1 MADNFHKKEIG
12 ISIVKAAFSNIPF
25 AGQLLTEVLFEYRG
39 RIKQNRLNM
48 FTEMLSQYFSENSE
62 VVIENMRSE
71 DFSDLLELVLRKV
84 VDTKSEEKLRRFK
97 DILVNSIVT
106 DIDYNNSERYLD
118 LVSSL
123 TETDIQILKRH
134 ELFDSSFEDRFD
146 YQKINQKLLGDLEEN
161 MNEEIKLRDEG
172 YANNWQ
178 RAVSQFNA
186 VKASMRTF
194 EEQNK
199 SVEIFRNAEFYGIEN
214 SEFLYS
220 KQKLFSLGLLIDSG
234 AGKYDYKPFHMM
246 SITEFAKKFLEF
258 IKK

>member
-1 MADNFHKKEIG
+1 MTNKIDKKEIG

-48 FTEMLSQYFSENSE
+48 FTEMLSQYFSENSGI
-62 VVIENMRSE
+62 VLENMRNE

-134 ELFDSSFEDRFD
+134 ELFDNRFEERFNH
-146 YQKINQKLLGDLEEN
+146 QRNNIEQLPKLEKLMQD
-161 MNEEIKLRDEG
+161 EIKLKENG
-172 YANNWQ
+172 FANSWQ
-178 RAVSQFNA
+178 IAVSNYNA
-186 VKASMRTF
+186 VKNAIRTF

-199 SVEIFRNAEFYGIEN
+199 SVEIYRNAGFYSIEN
-214 SEFLYS
+214 DEFLYS

-234 AGKYDYKPFHMM
+234 AGKFDYKPFHMM

-258 IKK
+258 IKM